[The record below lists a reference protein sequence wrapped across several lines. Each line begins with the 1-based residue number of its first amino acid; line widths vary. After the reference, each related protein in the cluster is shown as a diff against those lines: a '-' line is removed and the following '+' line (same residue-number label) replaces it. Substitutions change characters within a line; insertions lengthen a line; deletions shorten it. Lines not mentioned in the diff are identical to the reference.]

1 MIQFVLNIA
10 GHSRYVHTFHSVAYN
25 CRGVNFTTMSYGKY
39 IPIQAKKDY
48 KGSKKSE
55 FIVGSSKD
63 QKIQGKGGDDAIA
76 GRDGDDDLFGDKGND
91 HLAGDLGTNTLT
103 GGKGDD
109 IFFFQFDKNKLGF
122 SAITDFSKNDRIAL
136 PSSLRKNLD
145 ISHEDG
151 HSILSHSKSDTEYAI
166 IENFK
171 IKKNH
176 IVNDYDYIFP
186 SPRTAGN
193 DDAEIRGIWKGC
205 SLYYDDC
212 QNLTDNDDIFRQKKA
227 VSTYING
234 KKGNDDLTGNKKG
247 DQIKGKEGN
256 DTLNGG
262 KGRDELDGGKG
273 DDILIGGKGNDTFE
287 DDDGSNTFTGGKGSD
302 YFKVVKG
309 WDGVAQ
315 IERPRS
321 SKLFQLIK
329 TKDGEKKVWCTFSHD
344 QIDLDF
350 SNPKVL
356 LEFLKI
362 IKFYILKDMKIFR
375 LDAVA
380 FLWKQENTS
389 CINQPKTHYIIKLI
403 RFISSLIDKDSIII
417 TETNIPSKENLS
429 YFGKGDEAHWIYN
442 FTLSPLILYTLVS
455 GDCSQLR
462 KWSMT
467 MPPAQEGNAYF
478 NFLASHDGIG
488 LRPVEGRL
496 NPGQLN
502 KLISSMKSSGAKIS
516 YKTSQ
521 FGEEI
526 PYEINI
532 TYLDGLKSTFEGDS
546 NYQVERFIC
555 AHVIMF
561 AMEGIP
567 AIYIHSLLGTK
578 NNYDAIDL
586 GEENRSINRY
596 KWNKMELYTVL
607 KNKSSLNYKILSKL
621 NKILNIRS
629 KQPAFH
635 PNATQFTLNLG
646 NNIFGIWR
654 QDKKREQSIFS
665 ITNITSATI
674 LLSLEKVNLIETEKW
689 FDLISG
695 NSLKSIENKISIK
708 PYQSLWMSNY
718 KIDEKN

>member
-1 MIQFVLNIA
+1 MVDIEKKIKSYVKEIYKNNNQISYIVEQIILLINDQKLTLNKKATSTQNWTQENSFLITYADSITEEGQKPLFVLNNFLEDFVNSID
-10 GHSRYVHTFHSVAYN
+10 SVHILPFMPSSSDGGFSVIDYYRIDERLGDWEELKLLSKNKNIMIDIVLNHASKESKWFD
-25 CRGVNFTTMSYGKY
+25 NFL
-39 IPIQAKKDY
+39 
-48 KGSKKSE
+48 KGS
-55 FIVGSSKD
+55 
-63 QKIQGKGGDDAIA
+63 
-76 GRDGDDDLFGDKGND
+76 
-91 HLAGDLGTNTLT
+91 
-103 GGKGDD
+103 
-109 IFFFQFDKNKLGF
+109 
-122 SAITDFSKNDRIAL
+122 
-136 PSSLRKNLD
+136 
-145 ISHEDG
+145 
-151 HSILSHSKSDTEYAI
+151 
-166 IENFK
+166 
-171 IKKNH
+171 
-176 IVNDYDYIFP
+176 
-186 SPRTAGN
+186 
-193 DDAEIRGIWKGC
+193 
-205 SLYYDDC
+205 
-212 QNLTDNDDIFRQKKA
+212 
-227 VSTYING
+227 
-234 KKGNDDLTGNKKG
+234 
-247 DQIKGKEGN
+247 
-256 DTLNGG
+256 
-262 KGRDELDGGKG
+262 
-273 DDILIGGKGNDTFE
+273 
-287 DDDGSNTFTGGKGSD
+287 GKGSD

-389 CINQPKTHYIIKLI
+389 CINQPETHYIIKLI
-403 RFISSLIDKDSIII
+403 RFVSSLIDKDSIII

-502 KLISSMKSSGAKIS
+502 KLISRMKSSGAKIS

-578 NNYDAIDL
+578 NDYDAIDL

-596 KWNKMELYTVL
+596 KWNKKELYTLL
-607 KNKSSLNYKILSKL
+607 KNESTINYKILSNL
-621 NKILNIRS
+621 NEILNIRS

-665 ITNITSATI
+665 ITNITSKTI

-718 KIDEKN
+718 KIDKKN

>member
-1 MIQFVLNIA
+1 MIDIEKKIKSYVKEIYKNNNQISYIVEQIILLVNDQTLDLSKKETGSQKWTQKNSFLITYADSIIADGQKPLFVLNNFLEDFVESID
-10 GHSRYVHTFHSVAYN
+10 SVHILPFMPSSSDSGFSV
-25 CRGVNFTTMSYGKY
+25 M
-39 IPIQAKKDY
+39 DY
-48 KGSKKSE
+48 YRIDE
-55 FIVGSSKD
+55 RL
-63 QKIQGKGGDDAIA
+63 GDWEE
-76 GRDGDDDLFGDKGND
+76 
-91 HLAGDLGTNTLT
+91 LALLS
-103 GGKGDD
+103 
-109 IFFFQFDKNKLGF
+109 KNKNIMIDIVLNHASKESKWFDNFLKGF
-122 SAITDFSKNDRIAL
+122 G
-136 PSSLRKNLD
+136 
-145 ISHEDG
+145 E
-151 HSILSHSKSDTEYAI
+151 
-166 IENFK
+166 
-171 IKKNH
+171 
-176 IVNDYDYIFP
+176 
-186 SPRTAGN
+186 
-193 DDAEIRGIWKGC
+193 
-205 SLYYDDC
+205 
-212 QNLTDNDDIFRQKKA
+212 
-227 VSTYING
+227 
-234 KKGNDDLTGNKKG
+234 
-247 DQIKGKEGN
+247 
-256 DTLNGG
+256 
-262 KGRDELDGGKG
+262 
-273 DDILIGGKGNDTFE
+273 
-287 DDDGSNTFTGGKGSD
+287 GSD
-302 YFKVVKG
+302 YFKVVEG

-344 QIDLDF
+344 QVDLDF

-389 CINQPKTHYIIKLI
+389 CINQPETHYIIKLI
-403 RFISSLIDKDSIII
+403 RLVSSLIDEDSIII

-429 YFGKGDEAHWIYN
+429 YFGKSDEAHWIYN

-455 GDCSQLR
+455 GNCSQLR

-496 NPGQLN
+496 NPDQLN
-502 KLISSMKSSGAKIS
+502 KLISRMKSSGAKIS

-532 TYLDGLKSTFEGDS
+532 TYLDGLKLTFEGDS

-578 NNYDAIDL
+578 NDYDAIDL

-646 NNIFGIWR
+646 DNIFGIWR

-665 ITNITSATI
+665 ITNVTSKTI

-695 NSLKSIENKISIK
+695 NSLKSIKNKISIK
-708 PYQSLWMSNY
+708 PYQSLWISNY
-718 KIDEKN
+718 KIDKKN

>member
-1 MIQFVLNIA
+1 MIDIEKKIKSYVKEIYKNNNQISYIVEQIILLVNDQTLDLSKKETGSQKWTQKNSFLITYADSIIEDGQKPLFVLNNFLEDFVESID
-10 GHSRYVHTFHSVAYN
+10 SVHILPFMPSSSDSGFSVMDYYRIDERLGDWEELALLSKN
-25 CRGVNFTTMSYGKY
+25 KNIMIDIVINHASKESKWFDNFL
-39 IPIQAKKDY
+39 
-48 KGSKKSE
+48 KGS
-55 FIVGSSKD
+55 
-63 QKIQGKGGDDAIA
+63 
-76 GRDGDDDLFGDKGND
+76 
-91 HLAGDLGTNTLT
+91 
-103 GGKGDD
+103 
-109 IFFFQFDKNKLGF
+109 
-122 SAITDFSKNDRIAL
+122 
-136 PSSLRKNLD
+136 
-145 ISHEDG
+145 
-151 HSILSHSKSDTEYAI
+151 
-166 IENFK
+166 
-171 IKKNH
+171 
-176 IVNDYDYIFP
+176 
-186 SPRTAGN
+186 
-193 DDAEIRGIWKGC
+193 
-205 SLYYDDC
+205 
-212 QNLTDNDDIFRQKKA
+212 
-227 VSTYING
+227 
-234 KKGNDDLTGNKKG
+234 
-247 DQIKGKEGN
+247 
-256 DTLNGG
+256 
-262 KGRDELDGGKG
+262 
-273 DDILIGGKGNDTFE
+273 
-287 DDDGSNTFTGGKGSD
+287 GKGSD

-389 CINQPKTHYIIKLI
+389 CINQPETHYIIKLI
-403 RFISSLIDKDSIII
+403 RFVSSLIDKDSIII

-502 KLISSMKSSGAKIS
+502 KLISRMKSSGAKIS

-578 NNYDAIDL
+578 NDYDAIDL

-665 ITNITSATI
+665 ITNVTSKTI

-695 NSLKSIENKISIK
+695 NSLKSIKNKISIK
-708 PYQSLWMSNY
+708 PYQSLWISNY
-718 KIDEKN
+718 KIDKKN

>member
-1 MIQFVLNIA
+1 MIDIEKKIKSYVKEIYKNNNQISYIVEQIILLVNDQTLDLSKKETGSQKWTQKNSFLITYADSIIEYGQKPLFVLNNFLEDFVESID
-10 GHSRYVHTFHSVAYN
+10 SVHILPFMPSSSDSGFSVMDYYRIDERLGDWEELALLSKN
-25 CRGVNFTTMSYGKY
+25 KNIMIDIVLNHASKESKWFDNFL
-39 IPIQAKKDY
+39 
-48 KGSKKSE
+48 KGS
-55 FIVGSSKD
+55 
-63 QKIQGKGGDDAIA
+63 
-76 GRDGDDDLFGDKGND
+76 
-91 HLAGDLGTNTLT
+91 
-103 GGKGDD
+103 
-109 IFFFQFDKNKLGF
+109 
-122 SAITDFSKNDRIAL
+122 
-136 PSSLRKNLD
+136 
-145 ISHEDG
+145 
-151 HSILSHSKSDTEYAI
+151 
-166 IENFK
+166 
-171 IKKNH
+171 
-176 IVNDYDYIFP
+176 
-186 SPRTAGN
+186 
-193 DDAEIRGIWKGC
+193 
-205 SLYYDDC
+205 
-212 QNLTDNDDIFRQKKA
+212 
-227 VSTYING
+227 
-234 KKGNDDLTGNKKG
+234 
-247 DQIKGKEGN
+247 
-256 DTLNGG
+256 
-262 KGRDELDGGKG
+262 
-273 DDILIGGKGNDTFE
+273 
-287 DDDGSNTFTGGKGSD
+287 GKGSD

-389 CINQPKTHYIIKLI
+389 CINQPETHYIIKLI
-403 RFISSLIDKDSIII
+403 RFVSSLIDKDSIII

-502 KLISSMKSSGAKIS
+502 KLISRMKSSGAKIS

-578 NNYDAIDL
+578 NDYDAIDL

-665 ITNITSATI
+665 ITNITSKTI

-695 NSLKSIENKISIK
+695 DSLKSIENKISIK

-718 KIDEKN
+718 KIDKKN

>member
-1 MIQFVLNIA
+1 MIDIEKKIKSYVKEIYKNNNQISYIVEQIILLVNDQTLDLSKKETGSQKWTQKNSFLITYADSIIEDGQKPLFVLNNFLEDFVESID
-10 GHSRYVHTFHSVAYN
+10 SVHILPFMPSSSDSGFSVMDYYRIDERLGDWEELALLSKN
-25 CRGVNFTTMSYGKY
+25 KNIMIDIVLNHASKESKWFDNFL
-39 IPIQAKKDY
+39 
-48 KGSKKSE
+48 KGS
-55 FIVGSSKD
+55 
-63 QKIQGKGGDDAIA
+63 
-76 GRDGDDDLFGDKGND
+76 
-91 HLAGDLGTNTLT
+91 
-103 GGKGDD
+103 
-109 IFFFQFDKNKLGF
+109 
-122 SAITDFSKNDRIAL
+122 
-136 PSSLRKNLD
+136 
-145 ISHEDG
+145 
-151 HSILSHSKSDTEYAI
+151 
-166 IENFK
+166 
-171 IKKNH
+171 
-176 IVNDYDYIFP
+176 
-186 SPRTAGN
+186 
-193 DDAEIRGIWKGC
+193 
-205 SLYYDDC
+205 
-212 QNLTDNDDIFRQKKA
+212 
-227 VSTYING
+227 
-234 KKGNDDLTGNKKG
+234 
-247 DQIKGKEGN
+247 
-256 DTLNGG
+256 
-262 KGRDELDGGKG
+262 
-273 DDILIGGKGNDTFE
+273 
-287 DDDGSNTFTGGKGSD
+287 GKGSD

-389 CINQPKTHYIIKLI
+389 CINQPETHYIIKLI
-403 RFISSLIDKDSIII
+403 RFVSSLIDKDSIII

-502 KLISSMKSSGAKIS
+502 KLISRMKSSGAKIS

-578 NNYDAIDL
+578 NDYDAIDL

-665 ITNITSATI
+665 ITNITSKTI

-695 NSLKSIENKISIK
+695 NSLKSIKNKISIK
-708 PYQSLWMSNY
+708 PYQSLWISNY
-718 KIDEKN
+718 KIDKKN